1 LEKGS
6 NISLLLREV
15 ILPRVQV
22 GDRAP
27 DFALHSQN
35 DKEIHLS
42 EYIGKKNV
50 VLYFYP
56 KDFTAGC
63 TAEAKGFRESYQA
76 FNDSETEV
84 IGVSSDSVETHQ
96 RFSQKCGLP
105 FNILSDAGK
114 QVRELYGV
122 SSIFG
127 LPGRVTFVID
137 KEGVVRHVFSSQLQP
152 TKHIKEALEAL
163 RTVQG
168 SAKAT

>member
-1 LEKGS
+1 MPK
-6 NISLLLREV
+6 
-15 ILPRVQV
+15 VQV

-27 DFALHSQN
+27 DFALRSQS
-35 DKEIHLS
+35 DEEIHLS
-42 EYIGKKNV
+42 DYIGKKNV

-76 FNDSETEV
+76 FYDSETEV

-114 QVRELYGV
+114 RVRELYGV

-127 LPGRVTFVID
+127 LSGRVTFVID
-137 KEGVVRHVFSSQLQP
+137 KGGVVRHVFSSQLQP
-152 TKHIKEALEAL
+152 TKHIREALEAL

>member
-1 LEKGS
+1 LEKGNNTS
-6 NISLLLREV
+6 R
-15 ILPRVQV
+15 LPGRRVLAKVQV
-22 GDRAP
+22 GERAP
-27 DFALHSQN
+27 DFALRSQS
-35 DKEIHLS
+35 DEEIHLS
-42 EYIGKKNV
+42 DYIGKKNV

-63 TAEAKGFRESYQA
+63 TAEAKGFRENYQA
-76 FNDSETEV
+76 FYDSETEV

-152 TKHIKEALEAL
+152 TKHIREALEAL